1 MITSLFSTQGDHYE
15 NHSFKKR
22 VLQEKLISNLKGKAR
37 RWESMFMEMSFSLF
51 KIKDVKELI
60 IESNL

>member
-1 MITSLFSTQGDHYE
+1 M
-15 NHSFKKR
+15 
-22 VLQEKLISNLKGKAR
+22 SNLKGKAR
-37 RWESMFMEMSFSLF
+37 RWVMFMGMSFSLF